1 MISNSKTFK
10 NGFKQM
16 NKPLTDDT
24 QIYLSKYWKIK
35 TCVISQGRERTPD
48 QWSDR
53 QQTLIYASKLKNS
66 GKRVDHELSAKNLMI
81 DLLISDIANSNVQNC
96 STGEQKR
103 LVMAMELTSVDKPNL
118 ICNGWQIS
126 QKL

>member
-35 TCVISQGRERTPD
+35 TCVISQDVSEHLISGLTAK
-48 QWSDR
+48 
-53 QQTLIYASKLKNS
+53 QTLIYASKLKNS

-81 DLLISDIANSNVQNC
+81 DLLISDIANSNC
-96 STGEQKR
+96 P
-103 LVMAMELTSVDKPNL
+103 EL
-118 ICNGWQIS
+118 
-126 QKL
+126 